1 MSRGFNL
8 QDYVTV
14 QDRIRQFWADYPDGR
29 IETAI
34 MSDPTDFTTCRY
46 IARAYKRMDDERPS
60 ATGWAFEH
68 AGDRGPNQ
76 TSHEENCETSA
87 IGRALANMGYA
98 TSQRDRPSRE
108 EMAKA
113 QRGQSVPANVDA
125 ETGEI
130 HETRDQRI
138 DRIVRALSGTLTTSQ
153 YNVILREVEGHQLG
167 DDEHIAALIYE
178 AEQRRA
184 AAKAKQSSQSGILI
198 EA

>member
-1 MSRGFNL
+1 MPRFDL
-8 QDYVTV
+8 ADYVDV
-14 QDRIRQFWADYPDGR
+14 QTRIRQFWSDNPDGR
-29 IETAI
+29 IDTNMVTLPGEFDQVVFVATI
-34 MSDPTDFTTCRY
+34 
-46 IARAYKRMDDERPS
+46 YKQRDNPFPS
-60 ATGWAFEH
+60 ATGWAAEQ
-68 AGDRGPNQ
+68 AGPSGPNQ
-76 TSHEENCETSA
+76 TSWHENCETSA

-113 QRGQSVPANVDA
+113 QRGPANVDA

-178 AEQRRA
+178 AEQRREA
-184 AAKAKQSSQSGILI
+184 ARAKQSSGQQQL
-198 EA
+198 AKA

>member
-1 MSRGFNL
+1 MPRFDL
-8 QDYVTV
+8 ADYVDV
-14 QDRIRQFWADYPDGR
+14 QTRIRQFWSDNPDGR
-29 IETAI
+29 IDTNMVTLPGEFDQVVFVATI
-34 MSDPTDFTTCRY
+34 
-46 IARAYKRMDDERPS
+46 YKQRDNPFPS
-60 ATGWAFEH
+60 ATGWAAEQ
-68 AGDRGPNQ
+68 AGPSGPNQ
-76 TSHEENCETSA
+76 TSWHENCETSA

-178 AEQRRA
+178 AEQRREA
-184 AAKAKQSSQSGILI
+184 ARAKQSSGQQQL
-198 EA
+198 AKA